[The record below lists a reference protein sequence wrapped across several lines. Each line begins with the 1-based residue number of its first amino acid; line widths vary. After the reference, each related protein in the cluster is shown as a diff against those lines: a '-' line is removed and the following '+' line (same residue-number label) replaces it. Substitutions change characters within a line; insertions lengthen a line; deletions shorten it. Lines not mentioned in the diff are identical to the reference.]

1 MRTIIEIFEGVPD
14 FRKGNAIRHK
24 LADILMIGL
33 LTIICNGDE
42 YAGMTVFGE
51 THEKVLRQ
59 FLELPYGIPSED
71 TFERVFARLNPKIL
85 ASQFLEWIDEFKGKI
100 SVSIDGK
107 TIRGS
112 KSKGKKAKH
121 IVTAFASELQLVL
134 GQLATGEKSNEI
146 TAIPELLDM
155 FCRKGMVIT
164 IDAMGTQTDIAQK
177 IIEKEADYVLAL
189 KGNQGT
195 LFEDLSLFLDN
206 EVIVQDKEVLRAKG
220 QYERTIEKD
229 HGRIETRECFIS
241 SEISWYHG
249 ADKWAGLSGVGVIIS
264 KREELGKEPTFSR
277 NYFIYSLE
285 DAAAADLLRIKRAHW
300 SIENNLHWML
310 DVTFKED
317 DSRARAENAA
327 ENLNILRKQALQL
340 MKKESSIKGS
350 MRSKRLRCAWDL
362 FYALKVIGVN

>member
-1 MRTIIEIFEGVPD
+1 MRTIIEIFEGIPD
-14 FRKGNAIRHK
+14 YRKGNAIRHK

-33 LTIICNGDE
+33 LTIICNGNE
-42 YAGMTVFGE
+42 YAGMAVFGE
-51 THEKVLRQ
+51 THEKILSE
-59 FLELPYGIPSED
+59 FLDLPYGIPSED
-71 TFERVFARLNPKIL
+71 TFERVFARLNPKML
-85 ASQFLEWIDEFKGKI
+85 AAQFLEWIDEFKEKI
-100 SVSIDGK
+100 NVSIDGK

-134 GQLATGEKSNEI
+134 GQLATDEKSNEI

-164 IDAMGTQTDIAQK
+164 IDAMGTQTDIAEK

-195 LFEDLSLFLDN
+195 LFEDVRLFLDN
-206 EVIVQDKEVLRAKG
+206 EVIGQNKEVLREKG

-229 HGRIETRECFIS
+229 HGRIETRECFIWPD
-241 SEISWYHG
+241 ISWLQG
-249 ADKWAGLSGVGVIIS
+249 AGKWAGISGIGVIVS
-264 KREELGKEPTFSR
+264 KREELGKEPAFSR
-277 NYFIYSLE
+277 NYFIYSAK
-285 DAAAADLLRIKRAHW
+285 DATAADLLRTKRAHW
-300 SIENNLHWML
+300 AIENNLHWTL

-317 DSRARAENAA
+317 DSRARTDYAA

-340 MKKESSIKGS
+340 MKRETSVKGS

-362 FYALKVIGVN
+362 FYALKVVGVK